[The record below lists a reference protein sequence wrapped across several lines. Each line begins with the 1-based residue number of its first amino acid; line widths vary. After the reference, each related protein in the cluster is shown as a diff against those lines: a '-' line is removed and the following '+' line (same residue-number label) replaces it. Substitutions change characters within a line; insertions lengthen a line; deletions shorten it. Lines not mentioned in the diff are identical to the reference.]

1 MGSGSKGQ
9 AECMAYAIAR
19 ALIKINPEHESILYN
34 FGLVGHDSRKKEA
47 KKTNL
52 YSARVRPPYVRRWF
66 YKLNNMGNK
75 NEKYI
80 YTDH

>member
-19 ALIKINPEHESILYN
+19 ALIKINPEHQSILYN

-52 YSARVRPPYVRRWF
+52 YSARVRPPYVRR
-66 YKLNNMGNK
+66 
-75 NEKYI
+75 
-80 YTDH
+80 